1 MDVVTLRVLAPK
13 SKMNFGKFA
22 DMTVKDA
29 IIADRDYLIWV
40 YYHCSNIS
48 FNDEIL
54 NELEIIPIQ
63 KPGISNSMFFECKK
77 RYSMKHFTKEQQE
90 HYRFIKYR
98 NRKRAAIAAVVRDA
112 KSYPTKG
119 ALAWKNQGHTK

>member
-1 MDVVTLRVLAPK
+1 MDVVTLRVLTPK

-29 IIADRDYLIWV
+29 MIADRDYLVWV

-54 NELEIIPIQ
+54 NELEIIPIP
-63 KPGISNSMFFECKK
+63 KPGVNDRIFFECKK

-90 HYRFIKYR
+90 HHRFVKYH
-98 NRKRAAIAAVVRDA
+98 NRKRAAKAAVARDA
-112 KSYPTKG
+112 KSYPTKA
-119 ALAWKNQGHTK
+119 ALTWKNQGHVK